1 MYEIEIQDVRFF
13 TNAMIIDWICNN
25 IGWGELTIVKNEEE
39 DKYEI
44 DSECMSD
51 EFVKEVLLKTIDY
64 IFATI

>member
-25 IGWGELTIVKNEEE
+25 IGWGQVTIVKNEEE

-64 IFATI
+64 IFATN

>member
-13 TNAMIIDWICNN
+13 TNAMIIDWVCNN

-64 IFATI
+64 IFATN